1 MHWVVENKAG
11 LSTLDN
17 YLDDF
22 IFPGAAL
29 TNDCHKLM
37 DTFSLVSKE
46 LGVPLAENKTEG
58 PTTKIIFLGLEI
70 DTVLM
75 KVKIPE
81 DKLNKLRLGIQY
93 ILEHQNMKF
102 KEL

>member
-1 MHWVVENKAG
+1 MLDGYQFFLAV
-11 LSTLDN
+11 ST
-17 YLDDF
+17 
-22 IFPGAAL
+22 FPE
-29 TNDCHKLM
+29 KM

-93 ILEHQNMKF
+93 IL
-102 KEL
+102 